1 MLARKIAVALLVL
14 GFCLTQ
20 AAEAQRRQQTPWQK
34 VQYGMDG
41 QQVKRLLGPYT
52 LDLGMTR
59 AVVGLPA
66 TSSYAWHVTDWSKGF
81 DRSLYFEV
89 TFSYDARTRRW
100 GVTDKR
106 VDWVSPKWKGSRLY
120 DHYDVTAE
128 FR

>member
-1 MLARKIAVALLVL
+1 MSRRVAVALLVL
-14 GFCLTQ
+14 MCAGLQT
-20 AAEAQRRQQTPWQK
+20 AEAQRRQQTPWQK

-52 LDLGMTR
+52 LDYGVQQGV
-59 AVVGLPA
+59 AGLLPP
-66 TSSYAWHVTDWSKGF
+66 TSSYGWHVDDRSKGF
-81 DRSLYFEV
+81 DRSLYFQV
-89 TFSYDARTRRW
+89 TFSYDARSRRW

-120 DHYDVTAE
+120 DHYDVSAE